1 MEKKVVAV
9 IFGGESSEYEVSL
22 KSASSVIENLDIEKY
37 NVIKIGITREGRWFR
52 YSGDLDKIKNNTW
65 FLDNSCTKVMISPS
79 KGDREIIEIKNGML
93 IPTKIDIV
101 FPVLHGKN
109 GEDGTIQGLFEIS
122 GIPYVG
128 CNVATSSVCMD
139 KDYAHKIVDYAGFDV
154 PKSLAISRQTNETE
168 IEAFVERVNYPIYVK
183 PAQEGSSIGITKANN
198 KHELFQGI
206 DEALQFDN
214 KVVLEE
220 NINGFEVGCAIIG
233 DDDLI
238 VGTVDEIETPSGFF
252 DFKEKYTL
260 EYSKIH
266 LPARIDNELCEK
278 IKATAKGIYKV
289 LGCTGLSRVDLFVDE
304 KNRIIFNEVNTLPGF
319 TTGSRFPNM
328 LLHSGIEY
336 RYILDMLIELGIKR

>member
-22 KSASSVIENLDIEKY
+22 KSARAVIENLDIEKY
-37 NVIKIGITREGRWFR
+37 NVIKIGITKDGRWLR
-52 YSGDLDKIKNNTW
+52 YEGSLDKIKNNTW

-79 KGDREIIEIKNGML
+79 KGDREIVEMKVEGL
-93 IPTKIDIV
+93 IHTKIDIV

-109 GEDGTIQGLFEIS
+109 GEDGRLQGLLEMS

-128 CNVATSSVCMD
+128 CDVAASSICMD
-139 KDYAHKIVDYAGFDV
+139 KDYAHKIVEYAGFDV
-154 PKSLAISRQTNETE
+154 PKSLVVSTQINKTE
-168 IEAFVERVNYPIYVK
+168 IEGFAKTVSYPIYVK

-198 KHELFQGI
+198 RQELFRGI
-206 DEALQFDN
+206 DEALKFDS

-233 DDDLI
+233 NDDLV
-238 VGTVDEIETPSGFF
+238 VGTVDEIEVPGGFF

-260 EYSKIH
+260 EHSKIH
-266 LPARIDNELCEK
+266 LPARIDKELCEK
-278 IKATAKGIYKV
+278 VKTTAKGIYKA
-289 LGCTGLSRVDLFVDE
+289 LGCSGLSRVDLFVDE
-304 KNRIIFNEVNTLPGF
+304 KNRIVFNEVNTLPGF

-328 LLHSGIEY
+328 LLHSGIGY
-336 RYILDMLIELGIKR
+336 KQILDMLIELGIGR